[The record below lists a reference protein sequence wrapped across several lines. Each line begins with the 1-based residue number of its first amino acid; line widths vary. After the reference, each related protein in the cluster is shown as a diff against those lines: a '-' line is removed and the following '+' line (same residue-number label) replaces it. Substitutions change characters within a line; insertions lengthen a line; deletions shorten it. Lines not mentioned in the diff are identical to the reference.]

1 MTTICRSWMKM
12 VVLYRYPDVG
22 SKAMRGSVQEYG
34 KIWVCAEH
42 WTAPHHNGY
51 VEGWLK
57 ESERLFGLI
66 KIPAENAVIYYR
78 DTSDW
83 TQKHTVYMFDY
94 VAEPDIDISNG
105 VSTRIRFY
113 ISENQLKVAWTS

>member
-1 MTTICRSWMKM
+1 M
-12 VVLYRYPDVG
+12 VLYCYPDVG
-22 SKAMRGSVQEYG
+22 SKTMRGNVQEDG
-34 KIWVCAEH
+34 KTWVCAEH

-57 ESERLFGLI
+57 EREKLFGLI

-83 TQKHTVYMFDY
+83 TQKKTVGCRKKQFNREDMEAHDETLYHL
-94 VAEPDIDISNG
+94 
-105 VSTRIRFY
+105 
-113 ISENQLKVAWTS
+113 QK